1 MLEEGRDALLA
12 EKHAE
17 LECVASHFLL
27 SIWPYFS
34 KPRLSDLYV
43 RFRALVQQR
52 DALLVE
58 MFHLIRLSEK
68 GVTGLSY
75 EEDEEEDEGDED
87 EEMKEAV
94 EEEGDEDALEA
105 FMRRFDLRKE

>member
-1 MLEEGRDALLA
+1 MRCFI
-12 EKHAE
+12 H
-17 LECVASHFLL
+17 LL

-34 KPRLSDLYV
+34 KPRLSDPYV

-68 GVTGLSY
+68 GVSGLSY
-75 EEDEEEDEGDED
+75 EEDEEEEEEEGDED

-94 EEEGDEDALEA
+94 KEEGDEDALEA